1 MQNLLFRFL
10 NYQQNKIL
18 KKRLLWSIEKLDNMK
33 YDRDLIKKSQTIN
46 DENKSIIEKKLPLK
60 QTISDLDLYS
70 LKLKKLYEGE
80 YK

>member
-18 KKRLLWSIEKLDNMK
+18 KKRLLWSIEELDNMK
-33 YDRDLIKKSQTIN
+33 YDRGLIKTSQTIN
-46 DENKSIIEKKLPLK
+46 DENKSIIENNLPLK

-70 LKLKKLYEGE
+70 LKLKKLYEGK